1 MSSDFE
7 KPAGTEKKLREVT
20 KPKRRK
26 RSFNLDRRRVV
37 EYVLGRLQID
47 LDARN
52 EWNQKR
58 IDRYAKLRGWLPTKG
73 HPLGSQSSNVWMPIM
88 LVASMRLKASLENS
102 TKSMRPLMQAKA
114 MQQRNMDKQE
124 NINRLTDFQFFVEAA
139 GERVLD
145 DFISNLVDDGLAI
158 AHVRWVRRDEVI
170 HDVRGLPG
178 VHDQVPI
185 DFQIYTALKSFFPTM
200 LDAMAVGANDY
211 SWKVYYQAEE
221 EAEGPTREALV
232 EFYDTEDG
240 RIEAHVAK
248 RVRAYDG
255 PAIEVHD
262 LEDIVVPVRS
272 ANLQPPSPENPHG
285 ALYVNRVCK
294 TTVDNIRRGMKDGT
308 YDLLTDED
316 ITKIENSGSWQN
328 DVQRTGDPEEAK
340 QAKDVEE
347 GQDIHW
353 GSHQDI
359 GERVVVEFYGRW
371 DVDGDGL
378 EENVIFWVER
388 ASRVLLRARY
398 LTELYPG
405 IPVKRPFAEARLFSV
420 SNRFYAMSLSEILE
434 PMQDMIKGIMDQNF
448 DWGLITNIPFFFFR
462 PSSGMRQEEM
472 KLEPGTGYPLD
483 RPQEDVF
490 FPTWNRDM
498 SWTINTLT
506 ILQQYA
512 ERLSMQSDV
521 QFGRVPTGKAS
532 ALRTTGTTAAL
543 LQQGDVRSEQILR
556 RLFTGFAAI
565 FQLMHRLNRRYLPP
579 MKELRVLGVSDA
591 GAEPYQTIT
600 PDKIDA
606 EIDFEFNATLLNSNK
621 QIVAQS
627 LQEIMMMVVSPIAIQ
642 LGLVQPEHIY
652 KLMRDAI
659 KARDLDPDTYLT
671 RPPGEVIGPKYTA
684 EDILSMILAGEQPAL
699 GSGPLEQ
706 PQEHLQKLQQF
717 AQSDQFGYF
726 NPEQVKVLQGWMQ
739 VVMMRLQEQMR
750 MQQLMMAAQKT
761 QKQNGGEGGEEEG
774 PGGVESEMNPDTGAG
789 PQVSENETQMP
800 TEMGP

>member
-1 MSSDFE
+1 MADLE
-7 KPAGTEKKLREVT
+7 KPAGTEKKLKEIP
-20 KPKRRK
+20 KPTRRK
-26 RSFNLDRRRVV
+26 RSFRLDKKRVCD
-37 EYVLGRLQID
+37 YVLGRLQVD
-47 LDARN
+47 LDARQ

-73 HPLGSQSSNVWMPIM
+73 HPLGSQASNVWMPIM
-88 LVASMRLKASLENS
+88 LVASMRLKAGLENA
-102 TKSMRPLMQAKA
+102 TKSMRPLMSAKA
-114 MQQRNMDKQE
+114 LQRRNMDKQE
-124 NINRLTDFQFFVEAA
+124 QVNKLTDFQFFTEAA

-158 AHVRWVRRDEVI
+158 AHVRWVKRDEVI

-178 VHDQVPI
+178 VSNPDEVPL
-185 DFQIYTALKSFFPTM
+185 DFQIYSALVSFFPTM
-200 LDAMAVGANDY
+200 LDAVPMGANDY
-211 SWKVYYQAEE
+211 TWKVFYKAEE

-240 RIEAHVAK
+240 RIEAHVSK
-248 RVRAYDG
+248 RVRAFDG
-255 PAIEVHD
+255 PSIEVHD

-294 TTVDNIRRGMKDGT
+294 TTVDDIRRGMKNGT
-308 YDLLTDED
+308 YDLLDD
-316 ITKIENSGSWQN
+316 ADLAKIENADYMS
-328 DVQRTGDPEEAK
+328 QRTSDPEETK
-340 QAKDVEE
+340 KLKDAQE
-347 GQDIHW
+347 GQDRDW

-378 EENVIFWVER
+378 EENVIFWVAKE
-388 ASRVLLRARY
+388 AGVLMRARY

-405 IPVKRPFAEARLFSV
+405 VPVKRPFAEARLFSI
-420 SNRFYAMSLSEILE
+420 SNRFYGLSLSELLE

-448 DWGLITNIPFFFFR
+448 DWGLITNIPFFFYR
-462 PSSGMRQEEM
+462 PSSGLKQEEM

-506 ILQQYA
+506 ILQQYS

-556 RLFTGFAAI
+556 RLFTGFSAI

-579 MKELRVLGVSDA
+579 MKELRVIGFSDA
-591 GAEPYQTIT
+591 GTEPYTTVT

-606 EIDFEFNATLLNSNK
+606 DIDFEFNATLLNSNK
-621 QIVAQS
+621 QIVSQS
-627 LQEIMMMVVSPIAIQ
+627 LAEIQMMLISPVAIQ

-659 KARDLDPDTYLT
+659 KARDLDPDAYLVH
-671 RPPGEVIGPKYTA
+671 PPAMVTGPKYTA
-684 EDILSMILAGEQPAL
+684 EDVLSMILAGEQPPMGA
-699 GSGPLEQ
+699 GTLEQ

-717 AQSDQFGYF
+717 TQSNEFGYF

-739 VVMMRLQEQMR
+739 MVMFQL
-750 MQQLMMAAQKT
+750 QQLLQQQALMAGAAQH
-761 QKQNGGEGGEEEG
+761 QKQNGGGGEEG
-774 PGGVESEMNPDTGAG
+774 PGGTPTTMNPDTGAG
-789 PQVSENETQMP
+789 PQVSEGETQMA
-800 TEMGP
+800 TEEGP

>member
-1 MSSDFE
+1 MQDDPQ
-7 KPAGTEKKLREVT
+7 KPAGTEKRLKDVP
-20 KPKRRK
+20 KPRHRK
-26 RSFNLDRRRVV
+26 RSFNLDKQRVV
-37 EYVLGRLQID
+37 DYVLGRLQID
-47 LDARN
+47 LDARQG
-52 EWNQKR
+52 WNQKR

-73 HPLGSQSSNVWMPIM
+73 SPLGSQSSNVWMPIM
-88 LVASMRLKASLENS
+88 LVASMRLKASLENA
-102 TKSMRPLMQAKA
+102 TKSMRPLMSAKA
-114 MQQRNMDKQE
+114 LQQRNMDKQDS
-124 NINRLTDFQFFVEAA
+124 INRLTDYQFFTEAM

-158 AHVRWVRRDEVI
+158 AHTRWVRRDEVI

-178 VHDQVPI
+178 VADQIPI

-200 LDAMAVGANDY
+200 IDALPIGTSDY
-211 SWKVYYQAEE
+211 SWKVFYQAEE

-255 PAIEVHD
+255 PAVEVHD

-294 TTVDNIRRGMKDGT
+294 TTVDEIKRKMKDGT
-308 YDLLTDED
+308 YDLMTDED
-316 ITKIENSGSWQN
+316 LAKIENSGGWQVN
-328 DVQRTGDPEEAK
+328 SQRTGDPEEAK
-340 QAKDVEE
+340 QVKDSEE
-347 GQDIHW
+347 GQDIAW

-359 GERVVVEFYGRW
+359 GQRVIVEWYGRW

-378 EENVIFWVER
+378 EENVIFWVARE
-388 ASRVLLRARY
+388 SKVLLRARY

-405 IPVKRPFAEARLFSV
+405 VPIKRPFAEARLFSV
-420 SNRFYAMSLSEILE
+420 SNRFYAMSLGEILE
-434 PMQDMIKGIMDQNF
+434 PVQDMIKGIMDQNF

-556 RLFTGFAAI
+556 RLFQGFAEI
-565 FQLMHRLNRRYLPP
+565 FQMMHRLNRRYLPP
-579 MKELRVLGVSDA
+579 MKELRIIGLSEP
-591 GAEPYQTIT
+591 GAEPYAVVT

-606 EIDFEFNATLLNSNK
+606 DIDFEFNATLLNSNK

-627 LQEIMMMVVSPIAIQ
+627 LQEIMMMTVSPIAIQ
-642 LGLVQPEHIY
+642 LGLVQPEQIY
-652 KLMRDAI
+652 KLMRDSI
-659 KARDLDPDTYLT
+659 KARDLDPDAYLT
-671 RPPGEVIGPKYTA
+671 RPPGEVLGPKYTA
-684 EDILSMILAGEQPAL
+684 EDILSMILAGEQPSL

-706 PQEHLQKLQQF
+706 PQEHLQKLQTF
-717 AQSDQFGYF
+717 SQSNEFGYF

-739 VVMMRLQEQMR
+739 MVMLRMQEQMR
-750 MQQLMMAAQKT
+750 MQQLMMAASKS
-761 QKQNGGEGGEEEG
+761 QKQNGGGEEG
-774 PGGVESEMNPDTGAG
+774 PGGVESEMNPDTGAN
-789 PQVSENETQMP
+789 PPVSEGETQMP
-800 TEMGP
+800 TEQGVNA